1 MIKEYFRD
9 CRTEE
14 ELRKEH
20 RKLVVQMHPDRNPED
35 PDATAKF
42 QEMQAQ
48 YEEKL
53 AELHGDYRAGDKG
66 RARRAQAERE
76 EEARREREK
85 RERDK
90 HRVEE
95 IINQARRNKNVGF
108 DALKTGDYI
117 YARRIANDMKSGFVS
132 GELNGNQIANIAFR
146 NNPLGETI
154 VKIEKIYEL
163 DDCTIMGGN
172 LSSLIDDVYGGYEVL
187 QNSGACSKG
196 KHVAKVV
203 MLRSKH
209 YAFFGNPKGDF
220 VFSVYYVPLNYEDMF
235 ADQHFQ
241 YLAEL
246 KRQEEERKLRIAQ
259 LEAEQK
265 PLIEEWKGKL
275 TSISAALTAEE
286 KETVAVSNLLTML
299 KTKFPGAKFRKVKV
313 CNYASRLDW
322 EDGPTVSEVVAV
334 FALFNHQGCETET
347 PWERRFG
354 HLSVPEGCCLRRMST
369 LVKAA
374 ILEQLGDISDVFAK
388 SDYVDEVEI
397 SDVDWVL
404 IHLLVGV
411 NVANGDSDVCPSRTN
426 NDGKRKVYVD
436 DAVMYVFRHSS
447 YTCKRKTAKRKK
459 TDNSTITK

>member
-1 MIKEYFRD
+1 MIKEYFRH

-14 ELRKEH
+14 ELRREH

-66 RARRAQAERE
+66 RARRAQAQRE

-85 RERDK
+85 REREK

-108 DALKTGDYI
+108 DTLKTGDYI
-117 YARRIANDMKSGFVS
+117 YARRIVNDMKSGFVS

-146 NNPLGETI
+146 NTPLGETI

-163 DDCTIMGGN
+163 DDCTIMGSN

-187 QNSGACSKG
+187 QDVGSCCKG
-196 KHVAKVV
+196 KRVARVI
-203 MLRSKH
+203 MFRSRH
-209 YAFFGNPKGDF
+209 YVFFGNSKGDF
-220 VFSVYYVPLNYEDMF
+220 VVSVYYVSLNYEDMF

-246 KRQEEERKLRIAQ
+246 KRQEEERRQRMAQ

-275 TSISAALTAEE
+275 TSISAALTAHE

-299 KTKFPGAKFRKVKV
+299 KAKYPGAKFRKVTV
-313 CNYASRLDW
+313 CNYALRLDW
-322 EDGPTVSEVVAV
+322 EDGPTVSEVVA
-334 FALFNHQGCETET
+334 FSDLFNHQENETET

-354 HLSVPEGCCLRRMST
+354 HVVLPEGSCLRKMST
-369 LVKAA
+369 LAKAA
-374 ILEQLGDISDVFAK
+374 ILEQLGVISDVFAK
-388 SDYVDEVEI
+388 SDYTDEVE
-397 SDVDWVL
+397 VDDADWL
-404 IHLLVGV
+404 LMHLLVGV
-411 NVANGDSDVCPSRTN
+411 NVANGDSDVCPSRIN

-436 DAVMYVFRHSS
+436 DAVMYVFHHSS

-459 TDNSTITK
+459 TGKAVQ